1 MHLIATDSGPIEE
14 PFEMRELL
22 LTPGERAEVLV
33 SVNGRPAATG
43 L

>member
-22 LTPGERAEVLV
+22 LTPRGVR
-33 SVNGRPAATG
+33 RG
-43 L
+43 LGQG